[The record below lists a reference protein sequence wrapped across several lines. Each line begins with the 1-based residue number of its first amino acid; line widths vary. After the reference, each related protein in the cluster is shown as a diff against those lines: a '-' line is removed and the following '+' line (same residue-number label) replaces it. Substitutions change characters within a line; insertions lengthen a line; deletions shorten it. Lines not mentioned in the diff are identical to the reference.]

1 MFSSACIR
9 NEIGSSFGSMADETL
24 NELPRRTQVLI
35 LIEVVG
41 RIAISLALFTFLYS
55 IIPLRDDLIRPGL
68 IVIAMLVVFI
78 VMLLLA
84 LRRIQN
90 AKLPQ
95 VRAVQLIF
103 ISIGF
108 YLFTF
113 AAVYLSMSA
122 TSPNSFNVPL
132 DHTNAFYFTVT
143 VFATVGFGD
152 IVAQTS
158 GAQALVTFQM
168 LLNLLFVYAGL
179 RIIMNVGKKQ
189 SQRVRAER
197 ERAAQANDTTE
208 SGEAVEANASEAPPK
223 AAGAQ

>member
-1 MFSSACIR
+1 MSACISKEPR
-9 NEIGSSFGSMADETL
+9 TNFGRMADETL
-24 NELPRRTQVLI
+24 DELPRRTQVLI
-35 LIEVVG
+35 LIEIIV
-41 RIAISLALFTFLYS
+41 RIGIALALFTFLYS
-55 IIPLRDDLIRPGL
+55 IIPMRDDLVRPGV

-78 VMLLLA
+78 AMLWLA

-113 AAVYLSMSA
+113 SAVYLSMSA
-122 TSPNSFNVPL
+122 TSPGSFNVPL
-132 DHTNAFYFTVT
+132 DHTSAFYFTVT

-168 LLNLLFVYAGL
+168 LLNLLFIYAGL
-179 RIIMNVGKKQ
+179 RIIINVGKKQ
-189 SQRVRAER
+189 SERVRAER
-197 ERAAQANDTTE
+197 EQAKHDKEATHKSEVAEASASDSPPTT
-208 SGEAVEANASEAPPK
+208 GGV
-223 AAGAQ
+223 G